1 MVLLACGWRYT
12 ITVCD
17 SSNLYTYGWRKYVQL
32 GHSDFEDDLV
42 PHKLE
47 ALKDNTISQVIPST
61 NIP

>member
-1 MVLLACGWRYT
+1 MVLLVCGWRHT

-47 ALKDNTISQVIPST
+47 ALKDSTIS
-61 NIP
+61 

>member
-1 MVLLACGWRYT
+1 MVLLACGWHYT

-32 GHSDFEDDLV
+32 VHSDFEDDLV